1 MFRSRYCSTRISVRY
16 TACYKGGK
24 LVLLVEY
31 MVLTLPRTI
40 GIEVIS
46 SPRAPCVLPTF
57 GTFFYDPLEDV
68 LDG

>member
-1 MFRSRYCSTRISVRY
+1 M
-16 TACYKGGK
+16 
-24 LVLLVEY
+24 LLVEY